1 LAPAGAYTYGDGA
14 HLHAVTAVSAGYC
27 AAYDAAGNMTRR
39 APTSAVTCAGTQTGA
54 QLGRRYLQL
63 VCPLA
68 EARSRKALRTAF
80 MRL

>member
-1 LAPAGAYTYGDGA
+1 MGDYTYGDGA
-14 HLHAVTAVSAGYC
+14 HLHAVIAGSTGYS
-27 AAYDAAGNMTRR
+27 AAYDAAGNMTCR
-39 APTSAVTCAGTQTGA
+39 APTSVVTCAGTQTGT